1 MENDSFENSEIAKK
15 IANYHLPR
23 FNELIGI
30 DLFMNQ
36 VIKILDDYLSPFT
49 LPGDGSALTPSMINN
64 YVFKHFIE
72 PPKNKKYKKI
82 QLIYLLII
90 ALLKQV
96 ISIKEIS
103 SILELQI
110 KQYPDEIAYNYFC
123 EELEKALRTT
133 FQGRD
138 FSEIESTQPQK
149 ITPLTE
155 TVRSAVISFANKV
168 YVRQSLY
175 YETHIKNK

>member
-1 MENDSFENSEIAKK
+1 MENKSFENSEIAKR

-23 FNELIGI
+23 FNELIEI

-36 VIKILDDYLSPFT
+36 VINILDDYLSPFS
-49 LPGDGSALTPSMINN
+49 LPGDGSVLTPSMINN

-72 PPKNKKYKKI
+72 PPKNKKYNKI

-96 ISIKEIS
+96 ISISEIS
-103 SILELQI
+103 VILEFQI
-110 KQYPDEIAYNYFC
+110 KQYPYEIAYNYFC
-123 EELEKALRTT
+123 EELEKALKTT
-133 FQGRD
+133 FEGRD
-138 FSEIESTQPQK
+138 FSAIESTQPQK
-149 ITPLTE
+149 VTPLTK
-155 TVRSAVISFANKV
+155 TVRSAVLSFANKV

-175 YETHIKNK
+175 YEKQLENE

>member
-1 MENDSFENSEIAKK
+1 MEDNSFENSEIAKK

-36 VIKILDDYLSPFT
+36 IIKVLDDYLSPFS
-49 LPGDGSALTPSMINN
+49 LPGDGSVLTPSMINN
-64 YVFKHFIE
+64 YVFKHFIG
-72 PPKNKKYKKI
+72 PPKNKKYDKI

-103 SILELQI
+103 LILEFQI
-110 KQYPDEIAYNYFC
+110 KQYSDEVAYNYFC
-123 EELEKALRTT
+123 EELEKALKTT
-133 FQGRD
+133 FEVRD
-138 FSEIESTQPQK
+138 FSVIESSQPQK
-149 ITPLTE
+149 VTPLTK

-175 YETHIKNK
+175 YEKNLKQS

>member
-1 MENDSFENSEIAKK
+1 MTDKTFENSEIAKK

-23 FNELIGI
+23 YNELIEI

-36 VIKILDDYLSPFT
+36 VINVLDDYLSPFS
-49 LPGDGSALTPSMINN
+49 LPEDGSVLTPSMINN

-72 PPKNKKYKKI
+72 PPKNKKYNKL

-96 ISIKEIS
+96 ISIKEIAV
-103 SILELQI
+103 ILELQM
-110 KQYPDEIAYNYFC
+110 KQYSPEIAYNYFC
-123 EELEKALRTT
+123 VELEKALKAT
-133 FQGRD
+133 FEVRD
-138 FSEIESTQPQK
+138 FSEIEKTQPQK
-149 ITPLTE
+149 VTPLTK
-155 TVRSAVISFANKV
+155 TVRSAVLSFANKV

-175 YETHIKNK
+175 YESHLKDD